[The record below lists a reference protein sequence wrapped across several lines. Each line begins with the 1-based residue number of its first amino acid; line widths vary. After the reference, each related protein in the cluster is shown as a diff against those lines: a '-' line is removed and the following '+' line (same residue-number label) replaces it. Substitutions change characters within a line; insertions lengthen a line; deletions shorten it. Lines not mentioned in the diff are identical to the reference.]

1 MRKPPEPLHHG
12 EIPTLPLHTAGSLIK
27 RRGCLHELISAP
39 AGDRQLP
46 REVPPTSNC
55 MGPDASGATAN
66 IARQYDKLRHSSL
79 LELLPR
85 HHLLCRFFGGTDPL
99 VAHSLK
105 GRTKMKSCQQVVASQ
120 PFTETQRCS
129 TSVIMPLESRSRV
142 AVRSITLLLTYVEHR
157 GQQIAGIP
165 ANGILSGVVSSSPPW

>member
-1 MRKPPEPLHHG
+1 
-12 EIPTLPLHTAGSLIK
+12 
-27 RRGCLHELISAP
+27 
-39 AGDRQLP
+39 
-46 REVPPTSNC
+46 
-55 MGPDASGATAN
+55 
-66 IARQYDKLRHSSL
+66 
-79 LELLPR
+79 
-85 HHLLCRFFGGTDPL
+85 
-99 VAHSLK
+99 
-105 GRTKMKSCQQVVASQ
+105 MKSCQQVVASQ